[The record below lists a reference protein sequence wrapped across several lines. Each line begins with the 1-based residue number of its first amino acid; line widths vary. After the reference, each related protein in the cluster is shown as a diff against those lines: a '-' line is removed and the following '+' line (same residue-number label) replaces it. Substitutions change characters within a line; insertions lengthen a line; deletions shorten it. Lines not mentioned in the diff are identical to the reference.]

1 MKACVK
7 IIMTALSILALSS
20 AASCSHKDIECPC
33 GTQIIH
39 IVFDWS
45 HAPGADV
52 TGMTLFF
59 YSQENGAVRQFDI
72 AGRDGGDVA
81 LPIGTYRMIA
91 CNNDLPGIMLEETG
105 DPSSIRAA
113 AARSVSEG
121 IYAGTGML
129 YSTTLNFIEVTP
141 CGVRYTTP
149 QGLEQECGK
158 GIIHCSPDSAATQY
172 TVIFDHVSG
181 IRKVRSSRAILEG
194 VRTFMYLE
202 SQRPSDT
209 SGAVAIDM
217 SVKGDNTVFSGRGCA
232 FAGPEADFSQY
243 RLSIQVTSN
252 DGRRLEKR
260 MELEAGNINFLSR
273 RNVII
278 TVEGVHFPDGGTSDD
293 IGGIGVDVEGW
304 EVIDIDLTPSL

>member
-20 AASCSHKDIECPC
+20 AASCSHKDIECPY
-33 GTQIIH
+33 GTQKIH

-91 CNNDLPGIMLEETG
+91 CNNDLPGIMLEGTG
-105 DPSSIRAA
+105 NLSSIRAV
-113 AARSVSEG
+113 AARRVSEG

-149 QGLEQECGK
+149 AGSERQCGR
-158 GIIHCSPDSAATQY
+158 GMILCTPDSAATQY
-172 TVIFDHVSG
+172 TVKFNHVSG
-181 IRKVRSSRAILEG
+181 IGSLRSSRAILEG
-194 VRTFMYLE
+194 VTTSMYLE

-209 SGAVAIDM
+209 PAAVAINM
-217 SVKGDNTVFSGRGCA
+217 SENGDKTVLSGRGCA
-232 FAGPEADFSQY
+232 FAGPETGFSQY
-243 RLSIQVTSN
+243 RLALQVTAN
-252 DGRRLEKR
+252 DGRNLEKR
-260 MELEAGNINFLSR
+260 MELEAGNINFLTR
-273 RNVII
+273 HNVII
-278 TVEGVHFPDGGTSDD
+278 TVEGVHFPDGGSSEDV
-293 IGGIGVDVEGW
+293 GGIGVDVEGW
-304 EVIDIDLTPSL
+304 EVIDIDLEPSF